1 MIAKGLDFP
10 NVTLVGVINAD
21 VGLHRADFRAG
32 ERTFQLLAQVAGR
45 TGRGPR
51 GGLVLVQTFTP
62 EHPSI
67 SLAATHNFLKFAEG
81 ELLQRREH
89 NYPPYQR
96 LARLIIRSK
105 EMQAAS
111 DVAERL
117 AGAFRVALERVAGAG
132 GGRREETAGAPATH
146 HPPPNRLRRSRTF
159 ACWGR
164 RRRRCFGSRATIAI
178 TFSCNRRVRFILHEV
193 LRRVLPVVKL
203 PRGWS

>member
-10 NVTLVGVINAD
+10 NVTLVGVVNAD

-67 SLAATHNFLKFAEG
+67 SLAVNHNFLKFAEG
-81 ELLQRREH
+81 ELMQRREH

-96 LARLIIRSK
+96 LVRLIVRSK

-117 AGAFRVALERVAGAG
+117 AGAFRVALETS
-132 GGRREETAGAPATH
+132 TAAAAPAQDL
-146 HPPPNRLRRSRTF
+146 RLLGPAEAEVFRLKGYYRYHFQLQSP
-159 ACWGR
+159 
-164 RRRRCFGSRATIAI
+164 S
-178 TFSCNRRVRFILHEV
+178 SVYLHEV

-203 PRGWS
+203 PKGVDVSVDVDPQDML